1 MERKF
6 ELSKD
11 AKIAGVCGG
20 IAEYFNMEP
29 MLVRI
34 AYVLISLFTG
44 FVLGLVAYLVIYL
57 IAKK

>member
-6 ELSKD
+6 ALSKD

>member
-11 AKIAGVCGG
+11 AKIKGVCGG